1 MASQA
6 NERLFR
12 VLVGSGIGAIAGALF
27 GALIAG
33 LVAIFSAE
41 NAGRIGFLSFVGIF
55 AIAGAVSGLI
65 QWWASAE

>member
-1 MASQA
+1 MA
-6 NERLFR
+6 NERAVR
-12 VLVGSGIGAIAGALF
+12 VLLGSSIGAVGGALF

-41 NAGRIGFLSFVGIF
+41 MFGRVGFLSFVGIF
-55 AIAGAVSGLI
+55 AVGGALSGVI